1 MLRYIANR
9 LLGLIPVLIG
19 VSLLVFLSVWVI
31 PGDVVDVMM
40 GDEMAQSAA
49 AIERLRAQ
57 MNLDEPI
64 HIRYLTW
71 IGNVLQ
77 GDLGVSLIS
86 GEPVLDQ
93 ILRRAPVNFQLMLMA
108 MFFIIVIGI
117 PLGTLAAYKQF
128 TWIDN
133 TIRIGAIFGYVIP
146 NFWLATIAVL
156 IVSLYFPRS
165 GVLNY
170 VPFSEDPIA
179 NIRGLLLPGL
189 VLSLTTVTYITRL
202 TRATVLDALRQDYV
216 RTARAKGLSERI
228 VLTVHVI
235 SNSMIPV
242 ATVLGIQVGVLIG
255 GLVLTEEVFMLPGI
269 GRMILLSIESRDFM
283 VLAGSILFVAVIF
296 VLVNLIIDIL
306 YAFLDP
312 RIRY

>member
-1 MLRYIANR
+1 MLRYIAHR

-228 VLTVHVI
+228 VMTVHVI
-235 SNSMIPV
+235 PNSMIPV

-255 GLVLTEEVFMLPGI
+255 GLVLTEEIFMLPGI

>member
-31 PGDVVDVMM
+31 PGDVVDIMM

-49 AIERLRAQ
+49 AMERLRAQ

-189 VLSLTTVTYITRL
+189 VLSLTTVTYIVRL

-255 GLVLTEEVFMLPGI
+255 GLVLTEEIFMLPGI

>member
-1 MLRYIANR
+1 MLRYIAHR

-31 PGDVVDVMM
+31 PGDVVDIMM

-77 GDLGVSLIS
+77 GDFGVSLIS

-189 VLSLTTVTYITRL
+189 VLSLTTVTYIVRL
-202 TRATVLDALRQDYV
+202 TRSTVLDALRQDYV

-228 VLTVHVI
+228 VMTVHVI
-235 SNSMIPV
+235 PNSMIPV

-296 VLVNLIIDIL
+296 VLVNLFIDIL

>member
-31 PGDVVDVMM
+31 PGDVVDIMM

-228 VLTVHVI
+228 VMTVHVI
-235 SNSMIPV
+235 PNSMIPV

-255 GLVLTEEVFMLPGI
+255 GLVLTEEIFMLPGI

>member
-1 MLRYIANR
+1 MLRYIAHR

-31 PGDVVDVMM
+31 PGDVVDIMM

-57 MNLDEPI
+57 INLDEPI

-255 GLVLTEEVFMLPGI
+255 GLVLTEEIFMLPGI

>member
-1 MLRYIANR
+1 MLRYIAHR

-31 PGDVVDVMM
+31 PGDVVDIMM

-189 VLSLTTVTYITRL
+189 VLSLTTVTYIVRL

-228 VLTVHVI
+228 VMTVHVI
-235 SNSMIPV
+235 PNSMIPV

>member
-165 GVLNY
+165 GVLHY

>member
-1 MLRYIANR
+1 MLRYIAHR

-49 AIERLRAQ
+49 AIERLRVQ

-189 VLSLTTVTYITRL
+189 VLSLTTVTYIVRL

-255 GLVLTEEVFMLPGI
+255 GLVLTEEIFMLPGI

>member
-40 GDEMAQSAA
+40 GDEMAHSAA
-49 AIERLRAQ
+49 AVERLRAQ
-57 MNLDEPI
+57 MNLDDPI

-165 GVLNY
+165 GVLHY

-255 GLVLTEEVFMLPGI
+255 GLVLTEEIFMLPGI

>member
-31 PGDVVDVMM
+31 PGDVVDIMM

-255 GLVLTEEVFMLPGI
+255 GLVLTEEIFMLPGI

>member
-49 AIERLRAQ
+49 AVERLRAQ

-255 GLVLTEEVFMLPGI
+255 GLVLTEEIFMLPGI

>member
-1 MLRYIANR
+1 MLRYIAHR

-31 PGDVVDVMM
+31 PGDVVDIMM

-189 VLSLTTVTYITRL
+189 VLSLTTVTYIVRL
-202 TRATVLDALRQDYV
+202 TRSTVLDALRQDYV

-235 SNSMIPV
+235 PNSMIPV

>member
-1 MLRYIANR
+1 MLRYIAHR

-19 VSLLVFLSVWVI
+19 VSLLVFLSVWVM
-31 PGDVVDVMM
+31 PGDVVDIMM

-77 GDLGVSLIS
+77 GDFGVSLIS

-165 GVLNY
+165 GVLHY

-189 VLSLTTVTYITRL
+189 VLSLTTVTYIVRL

-228 VLTVHVI
+228 VMTVHVI
-235 SNSMIPV
+235 PNSMIPV

-255 GLVLTEEVFMLPGI
+255 GLVLTEEIFMLPGI

-312 RIRY
+312 RMRY

>member
-1 MLRYIANR
+1 MLRYIAHR

-31 PGDVVDVMM
+31 PGDVVDILM
-40 GDEMAQSAA
+40 GYERAPSAA

-165 GVLNY
+165 GVLHY

-189 VLSLTTVTYITRL
+189 VLSLTTVTYIVRL

-228 VLTVHVI
+228 VMTVHVI
-235 SNSMIPV
+235 PNSMIPV

-255 GLVLTEEVFMLPGI
+255 GLVLTEEIFMLPGI

>member
-1 MLRYIANR
+1 MLRYIAHR

-31 PGDVVDVMM
+31 PGDVVDIMM

-49 AIERLRAQ
+49 AIERLRVQ

-228 VLTVHVI
+228 VMTVHVI
-235 SNSMIPV
+235 PNSMIPV

>member
-1 MLRYIANR
+1 MLRYIAHR

-31 PGDVVDVMM
+31 PGDVVDIMM

-165 GVLNY
+165 GVLHY

-189 VLSLTTVTYITRL
+189 VLSLTTVTYIVRL
-202 TRATVLDALRQDYV
+202 TRSTVLDALRQDYV

-228 VLTVHVI
+228 VMTVHVI
-235 SNSMIPV
+235 PNSMIPV

-296 VLVNLIIDIL
+296 VLVNLFIDIL

>member
-49 AIERLRAQ
+49 AMERLRAQ

-255 GLVLTEEVFMLPGI
+255 GLVLTEEIFMLPGI

>member
-1 MLRYIANR
+1 MLRYIAHR

-49 AIERLRAQ
+49 AIERLRVQ

-189 VLSLTTVTYITRL
+189 VLSLTTVTYIVRL

-228 VLTVHVI
+228 VMTVHVI
-235 SNSMIPV
+235 PNSMIPV

-255 GLVLTEEVFMLPGI
+255 GLVLTEEIFMLPGI

>member
-1 MLRYIANR
+1 MLRYIAHR

-31 PGDVVDVMM
+31 PGDVVDIMM

-49 AIERLRAQ
+49 AMERLRAQ

-77 GDLGVSLIS
+77 GDFGVSLIS

-165 GVLNY
+165 GVLHY

-189 VLSLTTVTYITRL
+189 VLSLTTVTYIVRL
-202 TRATVLDALRQDYV
+202 TRSTVLDALRQDYV

-228 VLTVHVI
+228 VMTVHVI
-235 SNSMIPV
+235 PNSMIPV

-255 GLVLTEEVFMLPGI
+255 GLVLTEEIFMLPGI

>member
-1 MLRYIANR
+1 MLRYIAHR

-31 PGDVVDVMM
+31 PGDVVDIMM

-189 VLSLTTVTYITRL
+189 VLSLTTVTYIVRL
-202 TRATVLDALRQDYV
+202 TRSTVLDALRQDYV

-228 VLTVHVI
+228 VMTVHVI
-235 SNSMIPV
+235 PNSMIPV

-296 VLVNLIIDIL
+296 VLVNLFIDIL

>member
-1 MLRYIANR
+1 MLRYIAHR

-31 PGDVVDVMM
+31 PGDVVDIMM

-49 AIERLRAQ
+49 AMERLRAQ
-57 MNLDEPI
+57 MSLDEPI

-165 GVLNY
+165 GVLHY

-189 VLSLTTVTYITRL
+189 VLSLTTVTYIVRL

-228 VLTVHVI
+228 VMTVHVI
-235 SNSMIPV
+235 PNSMIPV

-255 GLVLTEEVFMLPGI
+255 GLVLTEEIFMLPGI

>member
-1 MLRYIANR
+1 MLRYIAHR

-31 PGDVVDVMM
+31 PGDVVDIMM

-49 AIERLRAQ
+49 AMERLRAQ

-64 HIRYLTW
+64 HIRYLMW

-255 GLVLTEEVFMLPGI
+255 GLVLTEEIFMLPGI

>member
-57 MNLDEPI
+57 MNLDKPI

-165 GVLNY
+165 GVLHY

>member
-1 MLRYIANR
+1 MLRYIAHR

-31 PGDVVDVMM
+31 PGDVVDIMM

-49 AIERLRAQ
+49 AMERLRAQ

-189 VLSLTTVTYITRL
+189 VLSLTTVTYIVRL

-228 VLTVHVI
+228 VMTVHVI
-235 SNSMIPV
+235 PNSMIPV

-255 GLVLTEEVFMLPGI
+255 GLVLTEEIFMLPGI

>member
-1 MLRYIANR
+1 MLRYIAHR

-165 GVLNY
+165 GVLHY

>member
-1 MLRYIANR
+1 MLRYIAHR

-31 PGDVVDVMM
+31 PGDVVDIMM

-49 AIERLRAQ
+49 AMERLRAQ

-255 GLVLTEEVFMLPGI
+255 GLVLTEEIFMLPGI

>member
-1 MLRYIANR
+1 MLRYIAHR

-31 PGDVVDVMM
+31 PGDVVDIMM

-77 GDLGVSLIS
+77 GDFGVSLIS

-165 GVLNY
+165 GVLHY

-189 VLSLTTVTYITRL
+189 VLSLTTVTYIVRL
-202 TRATVLDALRQDYV
+202 TRSTVLDALRQDYV

-228 VLTVHVI
+228 VMTVHVI

-296 VLVNLIIDIL
+296 VLVNLFIDIL

>member
-40 GDEMAQSAA
+40 GDEMAHSAA
-49 AIERLRAQ
+49 AVERLRAQ
-57 MNLDEPI
+57 MNLDDPI

-93 ILRRAPVNFQLMLMA
+93 ILRRAPVNFQLMLVA

-255 GLVLTEEVFMLPGI
+255 GLVLTEEIFMLPGI

>member
-1 MLRYIANR
+1 MLRYIAHR
-9 LLGLIPVLIG
+9 LLGLIPVLVG

-31 PGDVVDVMM
+31 PGDVVDIMM

-189 VLSLTTVTYITRL
+189 VLSLTTVTYIVRL

-228 VLTVHVI
+228 VMTVHVI
-235 SNSMIPV
+235 PNSMIPV

-255 GLVLTEEVFMLPGI
+255 GLVLTEEIFMLPGI

>member
-31 PGDVVDVMM
+31 PGDVVDIMM

-189 VLSLTTVTYITRL
+189 VLSLTTVTYIVRL
-202 TRATVLDALRQDYV
+202 TRSTVLDALRQDYV

-228 VLTVHVI
+228 VMTVHVI
-235 SNSMIPV
+235 PNSMIPV

-255 GLVLTEEVFMLPGI
+255 GLVLTEEIFMLPGI